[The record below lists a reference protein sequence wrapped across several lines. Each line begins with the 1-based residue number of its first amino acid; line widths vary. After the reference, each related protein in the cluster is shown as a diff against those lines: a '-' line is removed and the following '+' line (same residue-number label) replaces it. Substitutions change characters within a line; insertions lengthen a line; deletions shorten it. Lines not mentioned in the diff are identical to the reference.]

1 MGSRKRVHGGP
12 SGAWGPTVK
21 LISIARWTGLAAGL
35 SLALVSLALARV
47 PAGTGQ
53 VPAHLSLVAEPAVQ
67 LGISPV
73 GRELLSER
81 VLLPGERSVSG
92 LVEVSNF
99 TGDVLDARPKLRSVG
114 GDAPAG
120 LRLELTAGG
129 RTLYDGALDRLS
141 AHLRLGA
148 RAAQRV
154 RFRISAPRGAD
165 RDVRGRVVK
174 LGLRWTT
181 RAEGR

>member
-1 MGSRKRVHGGP
+1 V
-12 SGAWGPTVK
+12 T
-21 LISIARWTGLAAGL
+21 LISIARWTGLVAGL

-81 VLLPGERSVSG
+81 ILLPGERSVSG
-92 LVEVSNF
+92 LVEVSNL

-114 GDAPAG
+114 GAAPAA
-120 LRLELTAGG
+120 LRLELSAGG
-129 RTLYDGALDRLS
+129 RSLYEGRLDRLD
-141 AHLRLGA
+141 AHLKLGA
-148 RAAQRV
+148 RAADRV
-154 RFRISAPRGAD
+154 RFRISAPRSAG
-165 RDVRGRVVK
+165 REVLRRVVK
-174 LGLRWTT
+174 LSLRWVT